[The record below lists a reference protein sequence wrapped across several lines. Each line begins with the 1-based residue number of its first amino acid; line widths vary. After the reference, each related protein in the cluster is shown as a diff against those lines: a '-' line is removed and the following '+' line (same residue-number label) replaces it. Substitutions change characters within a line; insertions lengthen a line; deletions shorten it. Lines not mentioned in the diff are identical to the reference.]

1 MDHFPL
7 EPDVYSAPYAVEKAQ
22 INHYNLRTKYDWQR
36 KVSKWKLS
44 GLILSLDYDLAVKEY
59 INYDSYCADLF
70 ARLRDHKSPVMSAD
84 FSSVT
89 EMTEFFMNAI
99 KVKKLYETLS
109 ILLCDCACLFSEE
122 PMVWYF
128 RSVIARQ
135 NGLNSL
141 ALHFIMQASKLSGSS
156 TIYFEVARVYEAL
169 GQAELS
175 IRANEQGLYKKHVE
189 DTTCA

>member
-1 MDHFPL
+1 
-7 EPDVYSAPYAVEKAQ
+7 
-22 INHYNLRTKYDWQR
+22 
-36 KVSKWKLS
+36 
-44 GLILSLDYDLAVKEY
+44 
-59 INYDSYCADLF
+59 
-70 ARLRDHKSPVMSAD
+70 MSAD
-84 FSSVT
+84 FSSVA
-89 EMTEFFMNAI
+89 EMTEFFINAI
-99 KVKKLYETLS
+99 RIKKMHDILS
-109 ILLCDCACLFSEE
+109 ILLCDCAYLFPEE

-156 TIYFEVARVYEAL
+156 TIYFEVARVYDAL

-175 IRANEQGLYKKHVE
+175 IRANEHGLYKKHVE